1 MRNFA
6 PAREP
11 SPLHTPAVSARVF
24 ALLLASLATGT
35 SAWISIVAG
44 TERGGLLSE
53 RLAWTAVGLVMLL
66 GAHLIPAL
74 TRGTAA
80 RARIPALLLWL
91 VCMFSTGYGHATFFL
106 AAQRHAGEAR
116 AAAVQRSASLDS
128 PPSTAGRSR
137 DAIARDQARV
147 TQALA
152 AAQAQRCTQR
162 CDTLTLRRKDLSA
175 QLAALRVEADEAQRR
190 EQDADRALAALDR
203 LQARE
208 DLARADPV
216 TARAAGLLHVQ
227 HDSLDL
233 IMALGFGWMLES
245 VACLGWTLGLQQPA
259 PQSARL
265 IATVTAGHAGQ
276 AAGSAAV
283 TPASPLQETAVAGDT
298 GSNVPVTGGSDN
310 APARG
315 NGPHSDYPYR
325 GPNAELLKLTGA
337 IASGAVRPTVKD
349 IRRFMQCSQRR
360 AMQLRRQ
367 FHELAG
373 TTGAVTP
380 PGAAGADAW
389 RPRLVHAAS
398 PRTQAA

>member
-1 MRNFA
+1 
-6 PAREP
+6 
-11 SPLHTPAVSARVF
+11 
-24 ALLLASLATGT
+24 
-35 SAWISIVAG
+35 
-44 TERGGLLSE
+44 
-53 RLAWTAVGLVMLL
+53 MLL

-190 EQDADRALAALDR
+190 EQDADRAIAARDR

-216 TARAAGLLHVQ
+216 TARAAALLHVQ
-227 HDSLDL
+227 RDSLDL

-310 APARG
+310 APAPSRADYTKVRFTYAKGEPLG
-315 NGPHSDYPYR
+315 N
-325 GPNAELLKLTGA
+325 TGE
-337 IASGAVRPTVKD
+337 R
-349 IRRFMQCSQRR
+349 
-360 AMQLRRQ
+360 
-367 FHELAG
+367 H
-373 TTGAVTP
+373 
-380 PGAAGADAW
+380 
-389 RPRLVHAAS
+389 HAARS
-398 PRTQAA
+398 DEGVRSVRNWPGSGRLSIFQR